1 MIILLLVLCGF
12 LYLFG
17 ENKALEIVWLAS
29 QENMLEKKSDCFT
42 DITISTSKCL
52 QYRLIVWC

>member
-29 QENMLEKKSDCFT
+29 QENMLEKN
-42 DITISTSKCL
+42 
-52 QYRLIVWC
+52 LIALHFKMLAV

>member
-29 QENMLEKKSDCFT
+29 QENMLEKN
-42 DITISTSKCL
+42 
-52 QYRLIVWC
+52 LIALRI